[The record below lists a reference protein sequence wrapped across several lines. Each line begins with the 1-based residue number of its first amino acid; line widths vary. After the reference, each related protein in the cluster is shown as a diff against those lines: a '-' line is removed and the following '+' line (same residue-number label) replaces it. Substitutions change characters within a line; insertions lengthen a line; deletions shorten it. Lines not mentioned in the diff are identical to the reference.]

1 MSRDFEKLVDLEGV
15 EPALRD
21 RLRAVH
27 DQLVAAG
34 PPPELTPALRGAPP
48 EADGRVVSLPRLA
61 RRRPFLTALAFAA
74 ALAAACF
81 GAGFLVG
88 HTQHSGLKVVRVVP
102 LQGEQNSLASIR
114 VGPVDSN
121 GNWPIEFSVTGLPK
135 VEREAYYILMLEENG
150 KPRFSCGYFR
160 VNGGTTKVRFTVPY
174 TITKASRWVVTELAP
189 GTRFP
194 GHVVM
199 TTA

>member
-48 EADGRVVSLPRLA
+48 GAGGRVISLS
-61 RRRPFLTALAFAA
+61 RRRPFLAALAFAA
-74 ALAAACF
+74 AIAAACF

-88 HTQHSGLKVVRVVP
+88 HTQHAGLKIVRVVP

-114 VGPVDSN
+114 VGQVDRN
-121 GNWPIEFSVTGLPK
+121 GNWPIELSVTGLPK
-135 VEREAYYILMLEENG
+135 VEPEAYYILMLEENG
-150 KPRFSCGYFR
+150 EPRFSCGYFR

-174 TITKASRWVVTELAP
+174 TITKASRWVVTELEP

-199 TTA
+199 TTS